1 MRSQHPAMSIEEFHL
16 LPRKPGW
23 KYEYWD
29 GHAHIRPAHA
39 AAELT
44 LPLAPREVAS
54 PVPLRPVTPDDA
66 GALSLAFYRAF
77 RDTAEYCDWSPRH
90 VRENSVECIES
101 FFSAKRGTPLDASRI
116 AVMPRGAVAGA
127 ALILREPE

>member
-1 MRSQHPAMSIEEFHL
+1 ARPDLRTRPMRIQRPSMIIEEFHL

-23 KYEYWD
+23 KYEYWH
-29 GHAHIRPAHA
+29 GRAHIRPAHA

-44 LPLAPREVAS
+44 LSLTPREVAS
-54 PVPLRPVTPDDA
+54 PVPLRPVAPDDA

-90 VRENSVECIES
+90 VRENAVECIDT
-101 FFSAKRGTPLDASRI
+101 FFSAMRGTPMDASRI
-116 AVMPRGAVAGA
+116 AVPQRRAV
-127 ALILREPE
+127 